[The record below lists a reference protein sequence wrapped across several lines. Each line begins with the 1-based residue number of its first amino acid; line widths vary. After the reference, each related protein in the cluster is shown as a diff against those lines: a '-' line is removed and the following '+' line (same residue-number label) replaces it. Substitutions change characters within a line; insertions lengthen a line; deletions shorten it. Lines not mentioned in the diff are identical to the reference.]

1 MRSGFLRM
9 SHFRTENRFPPRIK
23 SGAGFF
29 LDMLCRFA
37 AAQHTDAFHKSR
49 GRALGTRHR
58 GGVLPDDL
66 DLPGNI
72 LLVEA
77 TQTSARA
84 KETGC
89 SLGADRDAVRIANLV
104 AVARRYE
111 IRHVQ
116 LQRGSPLGGLQPPQH
131 AAAVLPIRPRR
142 DEIRLLAPSH
152 ALVDS

>member
-29 LDMLCRFA
+29 LEMLCRFA

-49 GRALGTRHR
+49 GGALGTRHR
-58 GGVLPDDL
+58 SGVLPDDL

-72 LLVEA
+72 PLVEA

-84 KETGC
+84 LETGRA
-89 SLGADRDAVRIANLV
+89 LGADRDAVRIANLV

-116 LQRGSPLGGLQPPQH
+116 LQRGGPLGWLHRPHRSGS
-131 AAAVLPIRPRR
+131 VL
-142 DEIRLLAPSH
+142 
-152 ALVDS
+152 